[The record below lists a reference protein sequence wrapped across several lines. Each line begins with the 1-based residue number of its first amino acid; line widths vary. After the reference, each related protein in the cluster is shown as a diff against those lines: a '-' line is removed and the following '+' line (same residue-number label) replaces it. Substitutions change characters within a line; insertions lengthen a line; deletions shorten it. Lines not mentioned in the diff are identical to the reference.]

1 MGSRCRG
8 PRENDRQP
16 ATAKGGMAM
25 KSTAEAESFNH
36 DAPGIRP
43 IAGVSVPDNPLI
55 TAAIEYAQRLSE
67 PYLFNHAMRS
77 WLFAETIGRIKGIE
91 YDHEVVAIGTILH
104 DIGLTATVSGPNRFE
119 VNGADAALAFIK
131 GKGFSGH
138 RAQLIWDLVALNST
152 PSLALHKEPEV
163 AVGTMGIGLDYGGFG
178 VEAIPTANIELILSA
193 FPRLKMK
200 QRFAETC
207 CRRVTAEPETSY
219 DNFLRDFGERFVP
232 GYKAMS
238 TVDLLMNAQFGE

>member
-1 MGSRCRG
+1 MNLETASDKRKA
-8 PRENDRQP
+8 EAP
-16 ATAKGGMAM
+16 ATA
-25 KSTAEAESFNH
+25 SITH
-36 DAPGIRP
+36 DVPLTRL

-77 WLFAETIGRIKGIE
+77 WLFAEAIGRVKGIA
-91 YDHEVVAIGTILH
+91 YDHEIVAIGTILH
-104 DIGLTATVSGPNRFE
+104 DIGLTASVSGPNRFE
-119 VNGADAALAFIK
+119 VNGADAALSFIK
-131 GKGFSGH
+131 GKGLSDR

-163 AVGTMGIGLDYGGFG
+163 AVGTIGIGLDYGGFG
-178 VEAIPTANIELILSA
+178 IEALPGGDVERILGA
-193 FPRLKMK
+193 FPRLMMK

-207 CRRVTAEPETSY
+207 CRLVKAKPEASH

-232 GYKAMS
+232 GYKAVS
-238 TVDLLMNAQFGE
+238 TVDLLMNAPFDE